1 MHKKIDNAFQQ
12 VGYQIILI
20 SITIIVLIPIMWI
33 LSMALD
39 PREIDKPL
47 TLTLIPP
54 GASLKSFDKLLF
66 GEKKM
71 ICAPS
76 RTIPGAVECN
86 ETRISF
92 ELLCKDAFDPKTC
105 PTFGRLLGNSLIV
118 ALGTSAISVLL
129 GASAAYA
136 FSRFNFVGRQ
146 AGMLFFIVLL
156 MLPATATIAPLYAL
170 LSQIKVGGEALVRT
184 LPGLMI
190 AYASS
195 GLPFAI
201 WNLKGYFD
209 TIPKELEEAAL
220 IDGCTVTQSFFRV
233 IMPLSLPALAVTILF
248 SFMTGWT
255 EFVLAV
261 IFLSDTSRYT
271 LAIALNSM
279 QGQYSTPWS
288 EFSAMSILMS
298 IPIVILFFLLQRFL
312 VSGMTVGG
320 VKG

>member
-1 MHKKIDNAFQQ
+1 MHKKFDEVFQQ
-12 VGYQIILI
+12 VGMQIILI
-20 SITIIVLIPIMWI
+20 FITIIVLIPIVWI

-39 PREIDKPL
+39 PRDIDKPL
-47 TLTLIPP
+47 TLTIIPP
-54 GASLKSFDKLLF
+54 GASLKSFEKLIL
-66 GEKKM
+66 GDQKM
-71 ICAPS
+71 LCVPS
-76 RTIPGAVECN
+76 ATLHGATECKMV
-86 ETRISF
+86 RISF
-92 ELLCKDAFDPKTC
+92 ELLCKDSFNPATC
-105 PTFGRLLGNSLIV
+105 PTFGRLLGNSLLV
-118 ALGTSAISVLL
+118 ALGTSVIAVIL

-136 FSRFNFVGRQ
+136 FARFKFIGRR

-170 LSQIKVGGEALVRT
+170 LSSIKIGALPLVQT

-190 AYASS
+190 AYASG

-220 IDGCTVTQSFFRV
+220 IDGCTVTESFFKV
-233 IMPLSLPALAVTILF
+233 IMPLSLPALAITVLF

-261 IFLSDTSRYT
+261 IFLSDTSKFT

-288 EFSAMSILMS
+288 EFAAMSILMS
-298 IPIVILFFLLQRFL
+298 IPIIILFFALQRFL
-312 VSGMTVGG
+312 ISGMTVGG